1 MHTIGID
8 PKEMPRT
15 KLLKGDLL
23 FVEGN
28 GSIEQIGRV
37 ALWTGLIEGC
47 VHQNHLIKARFADQ
61 VVPKYALHFFC
72 SRAGRDMIK
81 EQAHSTSGLH
91 TLNITKIQNLRL
103 PLPPLAEQ
111 QAIVAAIESR
121 LSVADQLE
129 ATLAQS
135 LQQAEAL
142 RQSVL
147 KQAFEGRLV

>member
-1 MHTIGID
+1 MRD
-8 PKEMPRT
+8 PRR
-15 KLLKGDLL
+15 DQA
-23 FVEGN
+23 
-28 GSIEQIGRV
+28 IAQ
-37 ALWTGLIEGC
+37 
-47 VHQNHLIKARFADQ
+47 QARRSPSS
-61 VVPKYALHFFC
+61 V
-72 SRAGRDMIK
+72 
-81 EQAHSTSGLH
+81 
-91 TLNITKIQNLRL
+91 
-103 PLPPLAEQ
+103 Q

>member
-1 MHTIGID
+1 M
-8 PKEMPRT
+8 R
-15 KLLKGDLL
+15 
-23 FVEGN
+23 
-28 GSIEQIGRV
+28 
-37 ALWTGLIEGC
+37 
-47 VHQNHLIKARFADQ
+47 
-61 VVPKYALHFFC
+61 
-72 SRAGRDMIK
+72 
-81 EQAHSTSGLH
+81 
-91 TLNITKIQNLRL
+91 IQ
-103 PLPPLAEQ
+103 LPPLAEQ